1 MKNVDVELIHR
12 ILNGDDNAF
21 ETLVKKYQK
30 SVHALVWRKIGDF
43 HIAEEI
49 TQDTFLKAYQR
60 LATLKKPQRFLS
72 WLYVIAANN
81 CSTYLRKKRL
91 RMQSLEETSTSQL
104 EKATYSGY
112 VVEENERTAVEAQR
126 EVVKKLLAK
135 LQESERTVLTLHY
148 FGDMSAADI
157 GAFLGVSVNT
167 IKSRL
172 RRAQQRLKKEESVV
186 QEALENFKITP
197 HLTDNIMR
205 EVSRMKPAAPS
216 GGKPL
221 MPWAISAATAIFIF
235 LIMGIGSQYLARF
248 QRPYDIDAQS
258 ETTVELVD
266 VSIVLDTQAKPD
278 LRNQAGRF
286 DTTGKRSSTGSQ
298 LSEPVTLGAAEVEKK
313 TLPSTQQ
320 QWKQASGPE
329 SGAISG
335 LLASSS
341 GDVYAASSIG
351 IYRLRPDAQ
360 AWTLVNTTVPMT
372 DPSNSEP
379 SGLIPMTERD
389 DVLYLVSSDKVFA
402 STNRGE
408 TWNPL
413 GVRPKGSAVGLVV
426 TDKALYLGLREKGVF
441 RSTDTGKQWTSLT
454 DGALDGKMVALTALE
469 DTVFVG
475 TNRGLYRLNS
485 GVWEKLSVET
495 TKSVQSLAVSGK
507 TLYIGTG
514 PDLYEFNENI
524 DPVAIG
530 QMLGQ
535 MFINNKGAYE
545 IFHSTDLGDS
555 WTEITPTNRS
565 ITRIISLSI
574 RVVAVDDTLLVL
586 GMGGF
591 RSTDR
596 GQTWTELA
604 FNENSMT
611 LGIFPA
617 VPVNE
622 NTFFKVGP
630 LGATRSIDG
639 GASWHRFMA
648 NMVGTRI
655 LDLVGFKNG
664 LYANTGTAVV
674 KSFDGG
680 ESWKPVLV
688 DFSVSALEPIEKK
701 NLTDRVHYA
710 QLTVA
715 DGVFYIVTPEK
726 NKLRVFHKSVDG
738 NTLTSIAGMP
748 VLGKDVSRNVQEAE
762 LEEAYEEVMADD
774 TCNASE
780 KAGKLT
786 GIFSDLLEALQEE
799 KEERELAEAGGFA
812 VSGDT
817 FYLEYKRGLFKWE
830 PGEPEWV
837 STGLIDASEQSD
849 DELDRGF
856 QLAVSAETVYVGKRD
871 GHLFRSLDGGDTWRD
886 LTPNLPLRFTR
897 FNEIRFVS
905 STVYVATDAGVL
917 ASQTGEDWRTI
928 TDKVGAHIVID
939 CLAVA
944 NTDIYGAGNAGVY
957 QLNSRNR
964 WEKIPLELPDSVA
977 ALVINDKRLYI
988 ATEQRGIFHISLE
1001 TKNDSLT
1008 QN

>member
-1 MKNVDVELIHR
+1 MKNADVELIHR
-12 ILNGDDNAF
+12 ILDGDDNAF

-60 LATLKKPQRFLS
+60 LATLKEPQRFVS

-81 CSTYLRKKRL
+81 CRTYLRKKRL
-91 RMQSLEETSTSQL
+91 RMQSLEETSVSEL

-112 VVEENERTAVEAQR
+112 VVEEHERTAVEAQR

-186 QEALENFKITP
+186 REALEHFQITP

-221 MPWAISAATAIFIF
+221 VPWAISAATAVFIF
-235 LIMGIGSQYLARF
+235 LIMGVGSQYLTRF
-248 QRPYDIDAQS
+248 QRPYDLDAQS

-266 VSIVLDTQAKPD
+266 VAIVLDTQAKPD

-313 TLPSTQQ
+313 TLPSTPQ
-320 QWKQASGPE
+320 QWEQASGPE
-329 SGAISG
+329 GAAISG

-360 AWTLVNTTVPMT
+360 AWTLVNTTVPTT

-379 SGLIPMTERD
+379 SRLIPMVERD
-389 DVLYLVSSDKVFA
+389 DVLYLVSIDKVFA
-402 STNRGE
+402 STDRGE
-408 TWNPL
+408 TWKSL
-413 GVRPKGSAVGLVV
+413 GVRPKGSAVGLVA
-426 TDKALYLGLREKGVF
+426 TDKALYLGLKERGVF

-454 DGALDGKMVALTALE
+454 DGALDGKMFALTALE

-507 TLYIGTG
+507 NLYIGTG
-514 PDLYEFNENI
+514 PDLYEFNEDI

-574 RVVAVDDTLLVL
+574 RVVAVGDTLLVL

-622 NTFFKVGP
+622 NTFFRAGP

-648 NMVGTRI
+648 SMVGTRI
-655 LDLVGFKNG
+655 LDLVRFKNG

-674 KSFDGG
+674 KSVDGG
-680 ESWKPVLV
+680 ESWKRVLV
-688 DFSVSALEPIEKK
+688 DFGVSALEKK
-701 NLTDRVHYA
+701 NFTDRVHFPK
-710 QLTVA
+710 LTVA

-726 NKLRVFHKSVDG
+726 SKLRVFHKSVDS

-748 VLGKDVSRNVQEAE
+748 VLGKDVSRNVPEAA

-774 TCNASE
+774 TANAIE
-780 KAGKLT
+780 KAGKVT
-786 GIFSDLLEALQEE
+786 GIFSDLLEGLQEE
-799 KEERELAEAGGFA
+799 MEERELVEAGGFA

-837 STGLIDASEQSD
+837 NTGLIDTSEQNG
-849 DELDRGF
+849 DEFDNGF
-856 QLAVSAETVYVGKRD
+856 KLVVSGETVYVGKRD

-886 LTPNLPLRFTR
+886 LTPNLPLRFAR
-897 FNEIRFVS
+897 FNEIVFAN

-917 ASQTGEDWRTI
+917 ASQTGEDWRAI
-928 TDKVGAHIVID
+928 TDKVGTHIVID
-939 CLAVA
+939 RLAVA
-944 NTDIYGAGNAGVY
+944 GTEVYGAGDTGVY
-957 QLNSRNR
+957 RLNSRNR
-964 WEKIPLELPDSVA
+964 WEKISPEVPDGVV
-977 ALVINDKRLYI
+977 ALVISGKRLYV
-988 ATEQRGIFHISLE
+988 ATEHRGMFHVSLE
-1001 TKNDSLT
+1001 RENDSLT
-1008 QN
+1008 Q

>member
-12 ILNGDDNAF
+12 ILDGDDNAF

-60 LATLKKPQRFLS
+60 LATLKKPQRFVS

-91 RMQSLEETSTSQL
+91 PMQSVEETSVSQL

-112 VVEENERTAVEAQR
+112 VVEENERTAVDAQR

-135 LQESERTVLTLHY
+135 LQESERTVITLHY

-186 QEALENFKITP
+186 REALEHFQITS

-221 MPWAISAATAIFIF
+221 VPWAISAATAVFIF
-235 LIMGIGSQYLARF
+235 LIMGVGSQYLTRF

-258 ETTVELVD
+258 EMTVELVD
-266 VSIVLDTQAKPD
+266 VPIVLDTQAKPD

-286 DTTGKRSSTGSQ
+286 DTTGKRSSTDSQ
-298 LSEPVTLGAAEVEKK
+298 LSEPVTLGTAQVEKEA
-313 TLPSTQQ
+313 LPSTQQ

-329 SGAISG
+329 GGSVSGV
-335 LLASSS
+335 LASSS
-341 GDVYAASSIG
+341 GDVYAASPIG
-351 IYRLRPDAQ
+351 IYRLRPDAR
-360 AWTLVNTTVPMT
+360 AWTLVNTTVPTT

-379 SGLIPMTERD
+379 SGLIPMAERG
-389 DVLYLVSSDKVFA
+389 DVLYLVSIDKVFA

-408 TWNPL
+408 TWNSL
-413 GVRPKGSAVGLVV
+413 GVRPKGSAVGLVA
-426 TDKALYLGLREKGVF
+426 TDKALYLGLKEKGVF
-441 RSTDTGKQWTSLT
+441 RSTDTGKQWTSLA
-454 DGALDGKMVALTALE
+454 DGTLDGKMFALTAIE

-475 TNRGLYRLNS
+475 TNRGLYRFNS
-485 GVWEKLSVET
+485 GVWKKLSVDT
-495 TKSVQSLAVSGK
+495 TKSVQSLAVSGNN
-507 TLYIGTG
+507 LYIGTG
-514 PDLYEFNENI
+514 PDFYALNAEMA
-524 DPVAIG
+524 PKVMG
-530 QMLGQ
+530 QIFGEMLTGG
-535 MFINNKGAYE
+535 KGAWE

-565 ITRIISLSI
+565 VSRIISPGI
-574 RVVAVDDTLLVL
+574 KVVAAGDTLLAL

-611 LGIFPA
+611 LLSIFPVVA
-617 VPVNE
+617 VNE
-622 NTFFKVGP
+622 NTFFKIGP

-639 GASWHRFMA
+639 GASWHRFMVG
-648 NMVGTRI
+648 MVGARI
-655 LDLVGFKNG
+655 LDLVRFKNG
-664 LYANTGTAVV
+664 LYVNTGETVL
-674 KSFDGG
+674 KSVDGG
-680 ESWKPVLV
+680 ASWERVLV
-688 DFSVSALEPIEKK
+688 DFSVPALEPVPKGE
-701 NLTDRVHYA
+701 LTSRVHFPKLA
-710 QLTVA
+710 VA
-715 DGVFYIVTPEK
+715 DDIFYGVTPEK
-726 NKLRVFHKSVDG
+726 SELRLFRLSVDS
-738 NTLTSIAGMP
+738 NTLISIEGMP
-748 VLGKDVSRNVQEAE
+748 VLGAGVPTNAKNAALRAPS
-762 LEEAYEEVMADD
+762 EEVIADD
-774 TCNASE
+774 AANAS
-780 KAGKLT
+780 KKGNKLT
-786 GIFSDLLEALQEE
+786 DIFSRLLESLRNEE
-799 KEERELAEAGGFA
+799 DVIAGGFA

-817 FYLEYKRGLFKWE
+817 FYVEYKRALFKWE
-830 PGEPEWV
+830 PDAPEWV
-837 STGLIDASEQSD
+837 NTGLIDTSKQVD
-849 DELDRGF
+849 DKFDDGF
-856 QLAVSAETVYVGKRD
+856 KLVVSGETVYVGKRD

-897 FNEIRFVS
+897 FNEVRFAG

-917 ASQTGEDWRTI
+917 ASETGEDWRTI
-928 TDKVGAHIVID
+928 TDKTGRHIVID
-939 CLAVA
+939 RLAVA
-944 NTDIYGAGNAGVY
+944 NTEVYGAGKDGVY
-957 QLNSRNR
+957 ALNSRNR

-977 ALVINDKRLYI
+977 AFVINDKRLYI

-1001 TKNDSLT
+1001 TENDSLT
-1008 QN
+1008 EN